1 MRCAGWNR
9 TLSGTLSSGRTVGGE
24 AERGGARSPES
35 EERRTP
41 MSTDPSREIV
51 LISHSNLLYWWP
63 AWMLGYIMALASY
76 LHGESVSVP
85 PNAVLYV
92 HPSNNPALLFIAG
105 LILLVIFTNTRLRGI
120 YSIVTLISIAFV
132 AVLMAW
138 LGWWD
143 AVLQVVPTLSAR
155 ANMGFY
161 LVFATAM
168 LIVWLAAVF
177 LFDRLTYWRVRP
189 GQLVE
194 ERLVGGGAISHDTNG
209 LRFQKRDQDYFR
221 HVVLG
226 LGAGDLELSG
236 GGLRDETIVIPNVVM
251 VSTKVQA
258 IERLIAVKPEMVD
271 APRQSSVAM

>member
-1 MRCAGWNR
+1 MFRA
-9 TLSGTLSSGRTVGGE
+9 
-24 AERGGARSPES
+24 
-35 EERRTP
+35 
-41 MSTDPSREIV
+41 TDTSREIV

-63 AWMLGYIMALASY
+63 AWVLGYVIALASY
-76 LHGESVSVP
+76 LQGESVVVP
-85 PNAVLYV
+85 SNAVLYM

-105 LILLVIFTNTRLRGI
+105 LILLVIFSNTRLRGI
-120 YSIVTLISIAFV
+120 YSVVTLVSIALV
-132 AVLMAW
+132 AVVMAW

-143 AVLQVVPTLSAR
+143 SVLQLVPTLSAR

-168 LIVWLAAVF
+168 LVVWLAAVL
-177 LFDRLTYWRVRP
+177 LFDRLTFWRVRP

-209 LRFQKRDQDYFR
+209 MRFQKRDQDYFR

-236 GGLRDETIVIPNVVM
+236 GGLQDETLVIRNVLFA
-251 VSTKVQA
+251 STKVDA

-271 APRQSSVAM
+271 MRPPRSAAM